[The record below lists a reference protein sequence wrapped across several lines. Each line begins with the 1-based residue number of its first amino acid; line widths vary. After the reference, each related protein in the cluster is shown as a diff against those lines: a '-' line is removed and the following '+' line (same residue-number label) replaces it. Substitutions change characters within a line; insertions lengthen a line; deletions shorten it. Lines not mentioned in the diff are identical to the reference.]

1 MRAVNIIVK
10 GKVQGVGFRN
20 FIETKASKLNLN
32 GYVKNCPSGEVE
44 IWAEG
49 IESELLHLIE
59 YARKG
64 SLFSKV
70 THVDVSW
77 IEPTYKINGFSITG

>member
-1 MRAVNIIVK
+1 MKAVNIIVN

-20 FIETKASKLNLN
+20 FIETKAVKLNLN

-59 YARKG
+59 YAEKG

-70 THVDVSW
+70 NKVDISW
-77 IEPTYKINGFSITG
+77 TEPSNKFIGFSITY